1 MYFDTYFT
9 GIVDFPGNSIPLI
22 GAFRLDLVAL
32 SVAIAIF
39 GGWAGMMCL
48 TRAEKLAAA
57 NDVGS
62 GTLWKVAGALAFGG
76 AIWGMHFIGMLAFS
90 LPCGISYDFLTTS
103 ISIVPAILASLTA
116 LSVVSQQ
123 QYNLQLRLMIGAVLM
138 GAGIGTMHY
147 VGMAAMRMPAILF
160 YDPRYVA
167 LSVIAAIV
175 LSYISLAVVEYGQRQ
190 TSYRRFRQITAATTL
205 GLAVASMHYIA
216 MQAAIF
222 YPIIEAGSQTGRLDD
237 VILAI
242 FVGLGTL
249 VLAGGVAT
257 AAFAARLK
265 ESIRNLA
272 NEARQRSAAEREA
285 RADQARLQAIFDT
298 TIEAII
304 VIDKL
309 GVIRQW
315 SKSGHRIFGYTAQ
328 EAVGQN
334 IAMITNGI
342 SVAAHRN
349 FIKRFEETREARVI
363 GIGRE
368 VVGRHKDGTVIPLDL
383 SVGETRID
391 DEVLYT
397 GILRD
402 ISKRKEIERE
412 LRKATR
418 IKEANEMKANF
429 LAHMSHE
436 MRTPLNAILGFSDI
450 MRAQAFG
457 PISKTYVGYSEDI
470 FSSGNHL
477 LSLVNG
483 LLELSKVEQNI
494 QDLELTD
501 IILQT
506 LISDAA
512 NMVQKHAEKKNLT
525 VSVLVDSDLPETVN
539 TDRGK
544 LYQVLINLISN
555 AVQYT
560 PAQGRVTIRA
570 WPGNRNVNIVIED
583 TGIGM
588 TEEEID
594 LAVKPFGQ
602 VKNAFTSDLSGTG
615 LGLPIVHAF
624 VEQIRG
630 ELKITSRKGE
640 GTKVKVIVPISLE
653 KELIKEQTATG

>member
-1 MYFDTYFT
+1 MYIDTYFT
-9 GIVDFPGNSIPLI
+9 SLVDFPGNSMPLI
-22 GAFRLDLVAL
+22 GSFRPDLVAL
-32 SVAIAIF
+32 SIAIAIF

-48 TRAEKLAAA
+48 ARAEKLTE
-57 NDVGS
+57 NNKGS
-62 GTLWKVAGALAFGG
+62 GSLWKVAGGLAFGG

-116 LSVVSQQ
+116 LFVVSQQ
-123 QYNLQLRLMIGAVLM
+123 RYNLHLRLIIGAVLM

-147 VGMAAMRMPAILF
+147 VGMAAMRLPAILF
-160 YDPRYVA
+160 YDPQYVA
-167 LSVIAAIV
+167 LSVFAAII

-190 TSYRRFRQITAATTL
+190 TSYPRARQIIAAITL

-222 YPIIEAGSQTGRLDD
+222 YPILEDIGPTGRLAD
-237 VILAI
+237 VVLAV

-265 ESIRNLA
+265 ESVRNLA
-272 NEARQRSAAEREA
+272 DEARQRAIAEKDA

-298 TIEAII
+298 AVEAII
-304 VIDKL
+304 VIDKH
-309 GVIRQW
+309 GTIRQW
-315 SKSGHRIFGYTAQ
+315 SESGYRIFGYTAQ
-328 EAVGQN
+328 EALGQN

-342 SVAAHRN
+342 SPNEHRQYIRN
-349 FIKRFEETREARVI
+349 YEDTHEARVI

-368 VVGRHKDGTVIPLDL
+368 VSGLHKDGTIIPLEL
-383 SVGETRID
+383 SVGETKID
-391 DEVLYT
+391 GDILYT

-402 ISKRKEIERE
+402 ISVRKEIERE
-412 LRKATR
+412 LREATR
-418 IKEANEMKANF
+418 AKEANEMKSNF

-457 PISKTYVGYSEDI
+457 PINETYVGYSEDI

-477 LSLVNG
+477 LSIVDA
-483 LLELSKVEQNI
+483 LLELSKIEQDSQN
-494 QDLELTD
+494 LELTD
-501 IILQT
+501 IALPI
-506 LISDAA
+506 LISDAV
-512 NMVQKHAEKKNLT
+512 NTVQNHAEEKKLT
-525 VSVLVDSDLPETVN
+525 VAVLLDNDLPETMN

-544 LYQVLINLISN
+544 LYQVLINLIKN

-560 PAQGRVTIRA
+560 PAEGRVTIRA
-570 WPGNRNVNIVIED
+570 WPCNQQIQIVIED
-583 TGIGM
+583 NGIGM
-588 TEEEID
+588 TEEEVEF
-594 LAVKPFGQ
+594 ATKPFGQ

-624 VEQIRG
+624 VDLLRG
-630 ELKITSRKGE
+630 EWTISSQKGE
-640 GTKVKVIVPISLE
+640 GTKIKILFPLSLE
-653 KELIKEQTATG
+653 KELTEGQAAVG